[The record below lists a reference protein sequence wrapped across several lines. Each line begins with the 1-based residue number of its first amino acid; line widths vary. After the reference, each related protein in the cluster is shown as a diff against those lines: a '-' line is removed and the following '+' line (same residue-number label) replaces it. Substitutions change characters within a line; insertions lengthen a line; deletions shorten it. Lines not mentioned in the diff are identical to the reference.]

1 MILQYLLQAI
11 KEYDLDKD
19 GKLNYNEFLKSHAKK
34 WNSHHLGHFQSYLFK
49 V

>member
-34 WNSHHLGHFQSYLFK
+34 
-49 V
+49 